1 MKQVFST
8 VAAGVV
14 GGALVLGATHFWN
27 GNQSSTI
34 FSGKAGSNPNARTV
48 EYYGKPK
55 APFDF
60 TEAAAKTMS
69 AVVHIRSKA
78 TPQQSSNNR
87 MGDQDLWEFLYGR
100 GGGFGG
106 GGVREGVGSG
116 VIIRNDGYI
125 VTNNHVVKDATE
137 LEVTLFDKKKYKAT
151 IVGTDP
157 TTDLAVIK
165 IEATELP
172 ILDLADSDEARVG
185 EWVLAVGNP
194 MNLTS
199 TVTAGIVSAKGR
211 NINLLDRNKAA
222 IESFIQTDAAVNP
235 GNSGGALVDVNGKL
249 LGINVAIAS
258 ETGSY
263 TGYSFAIPANLVKK
277 VVEDIVEY
285 GAPQRGFLGVNI
297 QDMDADLSKEKNI
310 NLTNGV
316 YVDRVVEG
324 GSAEKAG
331 VKSGDVIV
339 GINGKTIDTS
349 AELQEMVGRGRPGD
363 SFSLTVNRKGK
374 NQNIDVRLTRGATR
388 E

>member
-14 GGALVLGATHFWN
+14 GGALVLGATHFWG
-27 GNQSSTI
+27 GNASSAV
-34 FSGKAGSNPNARTV
+34 FSGKTGSNPNAQTV

-55 APFDF
+55 AAFDF

-69 AVVHIRSKA
+69 AVVHIRSKT
-78 TPQQSSNNR
+78 TPQQGGNNR

-100 GGGFGG
+100 GGG

-297 QDMDADLSKEKNI
+297 VDMDADLSKEKSI

-331 VKSGDVIV
+331 IKSGDVIV
-339 GINGKTIDTS
+339 GINGKTIDSS

>member
-1 MKQVFST
+1 M

-14 GGALVLGATHFWN
+14 GGTLVLGATHFWGGSRTN
-27 GNQSSTI
+27 DV
-34 FSGKAGSNPNARTV
+34 FSAKANNPNAHTV

-55 APFDF
+55 AAFDF

-78 TPQQSSNNR
+78 TPQQGANNR
-87 MGDQDLWEFLYGR
+87 MGDQDMWEFLYGR
-100 GGGFGG
+100 GG

-137 LEVTLFDKKKYKAT
+137 LEVTLFDKRKFRAT

-165 IEATELP
+165 IETTELP

-211 NINLLDRNKAA
+211 NINLLDRNKAS

-297 QDMDADLSKEKNI
+297 QDMDADLSKEKSI
-310 NLTNGV
+310 NLTSGV

-331 VKSGDVIV
+331 IKSGDVIV
-339 GINGKTIDTS
+339 GVNSKTIESS

-363 SFSLTVNRKGK
+363 SFSITVNRKGK
-374 NQNIDVRLTRGATR
+374 NQNIDVKLTRGTAR

>member
-1 MKQVFST
+1 MKQVLSM
-8 VAAGVV
+8 VAAGIV
-14 GGALVLGATHFWN
+14 GGTLVLGATHFWN
-27 GNQSSTI
+27 GNHTADSYSA
-34 FSGKAGSNPNARTV
+34 KAKNSNAQAV
-48 EYYGKPK
+48 EYYGSPK

-78 TPQQSSNNR
+78 TPQAGANNR
-87 MGDQDLWEFLYGR
+87 MGDQDIWEFLYGGR
-100 GGGFGG
+100 G

-116 VIIRNDGYI
+116 VIIRKDGYI

-137 LEVTLFDKKKYKAT
+137 LEVTLFDKRKFKAT

-165 IEATELP
+165 IEAGELP
-172 ILDLADSDEARVG
+172 LLDLADSDEARVG

-211 NINLLDRNKAA
+211 NINLLDRNKSS

-297 QDMDADLSKEKNI
+297 ADMDADLSKEKGI
-310 NLTNGV
+310 NLTSGV

-331 VKSGDVIV
+331 IKGGDVIV
-339 GINGKTIDTS
+339 GVNGKNIQSS
-349 AELQEMVGRGRPGD
+349 AELQEMVGRGHPGD
-363 SFSLTVNRKGK
+363 SFSITVNRKGK
-374 NQNIDVRLTRGATR
+374 NQNIDVKLTRGTTR

>member
-1 MKQVFST
+1 
-8 VAAGVV
+8 
-14 GGALVLGATHFWN
+14 
-27 GNQSSTI
+27 
-34 FSGKAGSNPNARTV
+34 
-48 EYYGKPK
+48 
-55 APFDF
+55 
-60 TEAAAKTMS
+60 MS

-78 TPQQSSNNR
+78 TPQQGANNR
-87 MGDQDLWEFLYGR
+87 MGDQDMWEFLYGR

-137 LEVTLFDKKKYKAT
+137 LEVTLFDKRKFKAT

-165 IEATELP
+165 IETTELP

-211 NINLLDRNKAA
+211 NINLLDKNKSS

-297 QDMDADLSKEKNI
+297 QDMDADLSKEKSI
-310 NLTNGV
+310 NLTSGV

-331 VKSGDVIV
+331 IKSGDVIV
-339 GINGKTIDTS
+339 GVNSKAIESS

-363 SFSLTVNRKGK
+363 SFSITVNRKGK
-374 NQNIDVRLTRGATR
+374 NQNIDVKLTRGATR